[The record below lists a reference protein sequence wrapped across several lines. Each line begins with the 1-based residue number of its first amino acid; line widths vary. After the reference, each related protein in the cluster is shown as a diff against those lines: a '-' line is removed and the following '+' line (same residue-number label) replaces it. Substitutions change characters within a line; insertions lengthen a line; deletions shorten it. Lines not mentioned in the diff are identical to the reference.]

1 MPIYMDRHDVSDA
14 VTAEIVAQLHQEDLK
29 IQHLYG
35 CKGLTYWFD
44 DGRKTAFCLVEAP
57 NKEALINM
65 HNNAHGEVPHSII
78 EVEGQIVESFLG
90 RIEDPGK
97 ARNTTLNII
106 NVPAFRIIVVLM
118 LKSTSCV
125 PSASKAL
132 KNIEIS
138 FKNSLLDILGENEGR
153 LVKKEADYFLASFTS
168 VTASIQAA
176 LAINKNFEQFGSTDL
191 LLDIGLSAGVPVT
204 EKEGIFEDTIKMSET
219 LCHVAQK
226 PVVITQEVRD
236 LYESENLNTPISQE
250 FIHTISHADG
260 WFLNSLMDLMEE
272 VWADPDIKVDQLCK
286 RLGYSK
292 SQLNRKLV
300 KLTGQSPKL
309 FLRKFKLQKALL
321 LLQKNQNTISEIAFK
336 TGFNSAAYFSKSFL
350 DAYGVL
356 PSKYVQ

>member
-97 ARNTTLNII
+97 ARNTSLNII
-106 NVPAFRIIVVLM
+106 NDPAFRIIVVWM
-118 LKSTSCV
+118 LKSTSYV
-125 PSASKAL
+125 PKASKAI
-132 KNIEIS
+132 NNAIS
-138 FKNSLLDILGENEGR
+138 FRNSLVDILGENDGR
-153 LVKKEADYFLASFTS
+153 LVKNEIGYFLASFTS
-168 VTASIQAA
+168 VTASIRAA
-176 LAINKNFEQFGSTDL
+176 LEINKRFEQIGSTDL
-191 LLDIGLSAGVPVT
+191 ILDVGLSAGVPVT
-204 EKEGIFEDTIKMSET
+204 EKEGIFEDTIKMSEA

-226 PVVITQEVRD
+226 HVVITQEVRD
-236 LYESENLNTPISQE
+236 LYESENLNTPVSQE
-250 FIHTISHADG
+250 FIYTISHADG
-260 WFLNSLMDLMEE
+260 RFMNSLMELLEK
-272 VWADPDIKVDQLCK
+272 VWANPDIKVDQLCK
-286 RLGYSK
+286 ELGYSK

-300 KLTGQSPKL
+300 NLTGQSPKL
-309 FLRKFKLQKALL
+309 FLRKFKLQKALI
-321 LLQKNQNTISEIAFK
+321 LLQKNQDTISEIAFN

-356 PSKYVQ
+356 PSKYGQ

>member
-1 MPIYMDRHDVSDA
+1 MDRHDVSDA

-35 CKGLTYWFD
+35 CKGITYWFD

-90 RIEDPGK
+90 RIEDPEK
-97 ARNTTLNII
+97 ARNTALNII
-106 NVPAFRIIVVLM
+106 NDPAFRIIVVLM
-118 LKSTSCV
+118 LKSTTYV
-125 PSASKAL
+125 PKASKAL
-132 KNIEIS
+132 LNNANS
-138 FKNSLLDILGENEGR
+138 FRNSLVDILGENEGR
-153 LVKKEADYFLASFTS
+153 LVKKETGYFLASFTS

-176 LAINKNFEQFGSTDL
+176 LEINKRFEQIGPTDL
-191 LLDIGLSAGVPVT
+191 VLDIGLSTGVPVT
-204 EKEGIFEDTIKMSET
+204 EKEGIFEDSIKMSEA
-219 LCHVAQK
+219 LCYVAQK
-226 PVVITQEVRD
+226 PIVITQEVRD
-236 LYESENLNTPISQE
+236 IFESENLNTPISQNA
-250 FIHTISHADG
+250 IYTISHADG
-260 WFLNSLMDLMEE
+260 RFMNSLMELLEK
-272 VWADPDIKVDQLCK
+272 VWADPDIMVDRLCK
-286 RLGYSK
+286 ELGYSK

-321 LLQKNQNTISEIAFK
+321 MLQKNQDTISEIAFK
-336 TGFNSAAYFSKSFL
+336 SGFNSAAYFSKRFL

-356 PSKYVQ
+356 PSKFGQ